1 VTAQFLR
8 FGLVGIAGLFVD
20 TGVLWLARL
29 GGMGNYDG
37 RVVSFIAAATATYLL
52 NRAFTFRHAGGGL
65 RQWLV
70 YLALM
75 VVGFTFNY
83 GAYVLCLALVP
94 ALRDFPYP
102 AVAVGAVAGMGV
114 NFLSARYLVFR

>member
-1 VTAQFLR
+1 VTAQFIR
-8 FGLVGIAGLFVD
+8 FGIVGVIGLAVD

-29 GGMGNYDG
+29 AGMGNYDG

-52 NRAFTFRHAGGGL
+52 NRAFTFRHAGGGAA
-65 RQWLV
+65 QWLR

-75 VVGFTFNY
+75 VVGFAFNY
-83 GAYVLCLALVP
+83 GTYVLCLALLP

-102 AVAVGAVAGMGV
+102 AVAAGAVAGMGV
-114 NFLSARYLVFR
+114 NFVSAKYLVFR